1 MEIIIAALSRYILII
16 LIAVYTF
23 QCFLVFRF
31 HDEHARNGIYIRQN
45 IAMILIH
52 LLSFIVLYLGMEEPE
67 RQKLPLFYLIQQLTT
82 ILVILF
88 YRLVYKGANRLIVN
102 NMCMLLTISF
112 IILTRLSYDRAV
124 KQVLIAIASL
134 ILTSVIPYI
143 LMKFQ
148 NLRRFYYAFAALG
161 VLMLL
166 IVLVFSGTVHGS
178 KLNINIGGV
187 TFQPSEFVKLLFV
200 FAIAGLLSRQEMI
213 RPGKSAPSVRLK
225 DIMISAVIACAHIL
239 ILVLSK
245 DLGSALIYFVVYI
258 TLLFV
263 ATGKR
268 FFLYG
273 GLMAG
278 ALGGIIGYRL
288 FSHVRVRIEGWQ
300 DPMGTI
306 DNAGYQIAQSLFA
319 IGTGGFFGMGL
330 LQGAP
335 EKIPVVWSDF
345 IFAAICEELGVL
357 FGMCLILICVS
368 CFVMFMNISM
378 KFRDPF
384 YRLVAVGLSV
394 IYGFQVFLNLG
405 GVTKFVPLTGVTLP
419 LVSYGGNS
427 IMVSL
432 IMFAIIQGM
441 YNAVY
446 QE

>member
-52 LLSFIVLYLGMEEPE
+52 LLSFIVLYLGMGEPD
-67 RQKLPLFYLIQQLTT
+67 RQKLPLFYIIQQLTT

-112 IILTRLSYDRAV
+112 IILTRLSYERAI

-148 NLRRFYYAFAALG
+148 NLRRFYYAFAVLG

-166 IVLVFSGTVHGS
+166 IVLVFSNTVHGS

-200 FAIAGLLSRQEMI
+200 LAIAGLLARKPTQ
-213 RPGKSAPSVRLK
+213 GVRLK
-225 DIMISAVIACAHIL
+225 DIMISAVIACVHIL

-357 FGMCLILICVS
+357 FGICLILICVS